1 MKTKINNQIQSK
13 SLSVAFITINL
24 ISLRLLL
31 FSVATIKPPSRNL
44 AYNGIFVELRKCI
57 KINWNCFSHSQ
68 LKSLR
73 RLLREERE
81 SKANIV
87 RSELSIITKEF

>member
-31 FSVATIKPPSRNL
+31 FSVGTTKPPSSNL

-57 KINWNCFSHSQ
+57 KIQLELFTHSQ
-68 LKSLR
+68 LKSLKR
-73 RLLREERE
+73 QLREERE
-81 SKANIV
+81 IKANIV
-87 RSELSIITKEF
+87 RSELSNSTKEL